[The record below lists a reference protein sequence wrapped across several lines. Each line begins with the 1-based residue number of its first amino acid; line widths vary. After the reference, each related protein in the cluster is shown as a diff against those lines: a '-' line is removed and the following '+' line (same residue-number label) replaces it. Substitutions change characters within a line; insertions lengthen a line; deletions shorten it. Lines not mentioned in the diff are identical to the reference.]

1 MAASLTNRRNSPR
14 KNEAKSGTI
23 NRSFDNYGESDEVA
37 RDNDIR
43 KRRKLSL
50 VSKLILMRF

>member
-14 KNEAKSGTI
+14 RNEAKSGTI

-43 KRRKLSL
+43 KRKLSL

>member
-23 NRSFDNYGESDEVA
+23 NRSLDNYGESDEVA

-43 KRRKLSL
+43 KRKLSL

>member
-14 KNEAKSGTI
+14 KNEAKGDTI
-23 NRSFDNYGESDEVA
+23 NRSFNNYGESDEVA
-37 RDNDIR
+37 KEKDLS